1 MSKNSARARDDPYPN
16 TQHQAE
22 PDADVST
29 SVYQV
34 ALANLISNLVALS
47 IALLLL
53 ASILFVLLRRLGPGL
68 ATLRHGALVPALG
81 SGELAI
87 LTPPAPERE
96 QDFSPNTAQ
105 PFDLGLTY
113 AEELRLRD
121 QALEQQEHAILRH
134 IFEQNVQ
141 LREQIN
147 QMETVPA

>member
-1 MSKNSARARDDPYPN
+1 MSKNSARPRDHPYPN
-16 TQHQAE
+16 AQHQADTE
-22 PDADVST
+22 ADVST
-29 SVYQV
+29 SVYRV
-34 ALANLISNLVALS
+34 ALANLISNLVALG

-68 ATLRHGALVPALG
+68 QTLRHGALVPALG

-87 LTPPAPERE
+87 LTPPAPQGE
-96 QDFSPNTAQ
+96 QDISPSTAQ

-121 QALEQQEHAILRH
+121 QALEQQEHAMVRH

-147 QMETVPA
+147 QLETDAA